1 MANYMTFFPVGN
13 GDMTLIQTKTNKYI
27 MIDCNIR
34 NAENDDTIYDCTCCE
49 TSNASSWKFFRI

>member
-34 NAENDDTIYDCTCCE
+34 IVCTCK
-49 TSNASSWKFFRI
+49 TYDG

>member
-34 NAENDDTIYDCTCCE
+34 NAENDEI
-49 TSNASSWKFFRI
+49 SSVRTGKKLRNMYKKIL